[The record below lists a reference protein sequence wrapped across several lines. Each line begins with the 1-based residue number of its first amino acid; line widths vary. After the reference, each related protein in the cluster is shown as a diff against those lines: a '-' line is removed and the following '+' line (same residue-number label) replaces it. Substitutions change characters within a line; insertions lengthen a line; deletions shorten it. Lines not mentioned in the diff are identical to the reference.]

1 MSSGQTT
8 GPTAL
13 VLAGGGARGAYEVGA
28 LSALLPA
35 LDDAELPRIVLGTS
49 VGAINT
55 AYLAA
60 NADKPLAQV
69 AADGLSLWTSIRFGQ
84 VLRPLLSVPEAARL
98 GGYVGE
104 VLGIRGARADSVLDP
119 YPLRKTLAELIPFGR
134 IAGNIE
140 AGHLETAAVVA
151 SSAAT
156 KLSVVFHDGGPDPA
170 IDPRRGIDYVRTTLT
185 EDHVRASAAIPLLFP
200 AVAVPNGDQQRWY
213 FDGGTRLNTPIK
225 PALELGARRV
235 IVIALNSLRPRLPIP
250 DESRPDALDGATQ
263 LIQAVLVDP
272 LVSDVHTLA
281 TINGILGAQSPE
293 AERRQE
299 QRTGRHRV
307 PYMLIAPEDPDEIAL
322 AAIEVY
328 RRHYS
333 GAVDLLR
340 SPNVAGLGRLVSA
353 TTSVDHGELL
363 SYLFFAK
370 EFAERL
376 IELGQRDA
384 NRWLDDPGHD
394 AGKWQLGP
402 LP

>member
-1 MSSGQTT
+1 VAAEPTT

-35 LDDAELPRIVLGTS
+35 LADNERPQILLGTS
-49 VGAINT
+49 VGAIKV
-55 AYLAA
+55 AYFAA
-60 NADKPLAQV
+60 KADRPLAEV
-69 AADGLSLWTSIRFGQ
+69 ASDGLSLWTSLRFGQ
-84 VLRPLLSVPEAARL
+84 ILRPLLSVPEAARL
-98 GGYVGE
+98 GGYLGE

-119 YPLRKTLAELIPFGR
+119 QPLAETLRRLIPFER
-134 IAGNIE
+134 IHENVETGQVQ
-140 AGHLETAAVVA
+140 TAAVVA

-170 IDPRRGIDYVRTTLT
+170 TDQRRGIDYVSTALT
-185 EDHVRASAAIPLLFP
+185 DDHVRASAAIPLLFP
-200 AVAVPNGDQQRWY
+200 AVPLLDGNQRRWY

-235 IVIALNSLRPRLPIP
+235 IVVALNSLRPRLPIP
-250 DESRPDALDGATQ
+250 DESRPDALDGAAQ

-281 TINGILGAQSPE
+281 TINSILAAQSPE
-293 AERRQE
+293 AEQLQE
-299 QRTGRHRV
+299 QRTGRHRI
-307 PYMLIAPEDPDEIAL
+307 PYMLIAPEDPDEIAR
-322 AAIEVY
+322 AAIEIY
-328 RRHYS
+328 RRHY
-333 GAVDLLR
+333 GAAVDLVR

-353 TTSVDHGELL
+353 TTSTDHGELL
-363 SYLFFAK
+363 SYLFFAR

-376 IELGQRDA
+376 IELGRRDA
-384 NRWLDDPGHD
+384 TRWLNDPNHDD
-394 AGKWQLGP
+394 GKWQLGP